1 MAAPSVN
8 ITVTNGGLGNAPP
21 SPSQT
26 VAVFGCSS
34 AGTANVV
41 SGPYSSVSKLITDY
55 GYGPGV
61 ESAAAL
67 IAAGAQPLF
76 VKTPSTTPGS
86 SSAVVKTGTAGL
98 SVMTVSVGVAYDR
111 YNVIVTI
118 TRSGTVGSGIPGGFT
133 YSLDGGVTTSLEVRM
148 PVSGDYVIPN
158 TGLTIHF
165 TAATI
170 GAGDTYTFTTI
181 APAWGNSDL
190 TAAALA
196 LQQSTKIA
204 GLIHVVGPMNAT
216 AAGVLNTAL
225 AAFPTNKKFIRA
237 IVETVDFTS
246 TESAWITTIET
257 DYALFTSDYI
267 AVAAGPILY
276 PSVISGVNYRRSCAF
291 PAIVRAAQIAISQS
305 IGEVSLGALPSVT
318 TVYHDE
324 YAVPGLDAS
333 RFMTTTSIPGL
344 TGYYIQRPLMMYS
357 VGSDF
362 TELQY
367 GRVMDEACRIVY
379 SYFVQRLN
387 SRVRLNPTTGFILEK
402 DARALESGCYTQLQS
417 GLLNTGDANA
427 ASVAVARNDAI
438 QSTKTLTVTVKVQ
451 PVGYSEFINVTIGF
465 VAALAA

>member
-1 MAAPSVN
+1 
-8 ITVTNGGLGNAPP
+8 
-21 SPSQT
+21 
-26 VAVFGCSS
+26 
-34 AGTANVV
+34 VV
-41 SGPYSSVSKLITDY
+41 SGPYSSVSKIITDY

-86 SSAVVKTGTAGL
+86 SSAVTHVGTGV
-98 SVMTVSVGVAYDR
+98 SVMTLAVGVAYDR
-111 YNVIVTI
+111 YNAIVTI

-170 GAGDTYTFTTI
+170 VAGDTYTFTTT
-181 APAWGNSDL
+181 APAWANTDL
-190 TAAALA
+190 TDAALA
-196 LQQSTKIA
+196 LRQSTKIA

-267 AVAAGPILY
+267 TVAAGPILY
-276 PSVISGVNYRRSCAF
+276 PSSISGVNFRRSCAF
-291 PAIVRAAQIAISQS
+291 PAIVRAAQVAISQS
-305 IGEVSLGALPSVT
+305 VGEVSLGALPSVT
-318 TVYHDE
+318 TAYHDE
-324 YAVPGLDAS
+324 YAVPGLDAD

-344 TGYYIQRPLMMYS
+344 IGYYIQRPLMMYS

-379 SYFVQRLN
+379 AYFVQRLN
-387 SRVRLNPTTGFILEK
+387 SRVRLTPSTGFILEK
-402 DARALESGCYTQLQS
+402 DARALEAGCLTKLND
-417 GLLNTGDANA
+417 GLINTGDANA
-427 ASVAVARNDAI
+427 ASVVVARNDNI

-451 PVGYSEFINVTIGF
+451 PVGYSEYINVTIGF